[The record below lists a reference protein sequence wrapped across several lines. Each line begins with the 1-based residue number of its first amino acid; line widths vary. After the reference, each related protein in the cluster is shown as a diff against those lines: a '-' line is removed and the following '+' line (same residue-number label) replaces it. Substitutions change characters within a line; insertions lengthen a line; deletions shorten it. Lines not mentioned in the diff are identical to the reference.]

1 MQIWVIFHSLLFL
14 LIFIAVEF
22 SLYLAYIHA
31 KYLRHSVFSFFF
43 PLRVSEMQKRGGCPQ
58 SPFRIVYYG
67 ITTVIAPF
75 LSGNKYTF
83 RSHLGRLSTRPGEAV
98 GYPSRCWPSVSVSSG
113 EEGKHSIQQESAPIR
128 KGRKDDIYTCVCI
141 YVLEISLD
149 RCMMIVIVLVS
160 KYT

>member
-1 MQIWVIFHSLLFL
+1 MVQIWVIFHSLLFL

-31 KYLRHSVFSFFF
+31 KYLRHIVFSFFF

-113 EEGKHSIQQESAPIR
+113 EEGKVCNRSGVTRVMVALTAMLCNALEVASPV
-128 KGRKDDIYTCVCI
+128 GRGA
-141 YVLEISLD
+141 
-149 RCMMIVIVLVS
+149 
-160 KYT
+160 